1 MAQVVFER
9 NELKYVLDGETCA
22 ALSAELKGRLLPD
35 QYGQYTISSIYYDT
49 EDYQLIRTSLEK
61 PVYKEKFRLRSYGVP
76 GPEDPVFLELKKK
89 YKGVIYKRRTVLSLA
104 EANQYL
110 LHGKQPAEQTQILR
124 EIDWT
129 VQRYSLQPKVLLAY
143 DRKAFYDES
152 QPELR
157 VTFDRN
163 IRWRRTALDLSAGDQ
178 GQLLLES
185 GVVLM
190 EIKIPGAMPLWL
202 SHMLATFA
210 IFPTSFSKY
219 GTCYKEIILGN
230 NKRKAGKICA

>member
-9 NELKYVLDGETCA
+9 NELKYVLDGDTCA
-22 ALSAELKGRLLPD
+22 ALSAALQSRLIPD
-35 QYGQYTISSIYYDT
+35 RYGQYTISSIYFDT
-49 EDYQLIRTSLEK
+49 KDYQLIRTSLEK

-76 GPEDPVFLELKKK
+76 GPEDSVFLELKKK
-89 YKGVIYKRRTVLSLA
+89 YRGVIYKRRAVLSLA
-104 EANQYL
+104 EADQYL

-129 VQRYSLQPKVLLAY
+129 VRRYSLQPKVLLAY
-143 DRKAFYDES
+143 DRKAFYVEA
-152 QPELR
+152 QPDLR
-157 VTFDRN
+157 VTFDHD

-185 GVVLM
+185 GMVLM

-202 SHMLATFA
+202 SHMLAEFA
-210 IFPTSFSKY
+210 VFPTSFSKY
-219 GTCYKEIILGN
+219 GTCYKKILLEN
-230 NKRKAGKICA
+230 HNRKAGKICA